1 MSDQL
6 KIDGHLVKMSSN
18 ALACICNV
26 INPCRNE
33 VSTTFVVVQW
43 LITGFA
49 ALAQVVRPVLLLC
62 KFILKYRK
70 TLYLRPFLIVLQLAY
85 VARWL

>member
-1 MSDQL
+1 
-6 KIDGHLVKMSSN
+6 MSSN

-33 VSTTFVVVQW
+33 VSTTFVVIQW

-62 KFILKYRK
+62 KVVTIESWPITNEFFEL
-70 TLYLRPFLIVLQLAY
+70 FS
-85 VARWL
+85 

>member
-1 MSDQL
+1 
-6 KIDGHLVKMSSN
+6 MSSN

-62 KFILKYRK
+62 KMFSIRFSHPSKHK
-70 TLYLRPFLIVLQLAY
+70 FLLHFS
-85 VARWL
+85 WHSW